1 MDVIGYYKNRTMKI
15 IDNKKS
21 IEKIQSLVKENK
33 TKISKD
39 GLKTIG
45 IEPNEDKYK
54 VGNILIEPGFFAD
67 FRFKIIDENRDL
79 DGNLI
84 SENIMLHSKIK
95 SLWEAGKKEIKF
107 EFLIELN
114 IYTPATELIIGNFKL
129 YTCSDTSY
137 GIEIV
142 DRKKNI
148 DGKWIDSVVNAD
160 KVISVLQ
167 KFDIKEEELEKL
179 SEVKLNKL
187 LEDHFKKYFE
197 SVRKGDT
204 TNQGLIDLNIGNKK
218 FVIELKLARELKKS
232 HQSDRAI
239 GQIERYMKEFT
250 NNFMFVVAGNHEGK
264 QEKYCQILKK
274 KLDECGGFYYYIEAL

>member
-1 MDVIGYYKNRTMKI
+1 MKI

-21 IEKIQSLVKENK
+21 IEKIQSLIKEKK

-39 GLKTIG
+39 ELKIIG
-45 IEPNEDKYK
+45 IEPDADKYK
-54 VGNILIEPGFFAD
+54 VRNILIEPAFFVD
-67 FRFKIIDENRDL
+67 YRLKIIDENRDL
-79 DGNLI
+79 DENLI
-84 SENIMLHSKIK
+84 SENVKLHSKIK

-107 EFLIELN
+107 EYLISLN

-142 DRKKNI
+142 NKKKNT

-167 KFDIKEEELEKL
+167 KFDIKEKELEKL

-250 NNFMFVVAGNHEGK
+250 NNFMFVVAGNHADK

-274 KLDECGGFYYYIEAL
+274 KLDECGGLYYYIEAL